1 MLETV
6 VRRDIEINLSKALVN
21 SIDNIEPNGMIK
33 AMVEFNS
40 KALVLGRKVKSL
52 FQRELKEGNRS
63 KIERR
68 MAGGEEE
75 VGYLEILVLG
85 VREEAEGKDR

>member
-1 MLETV
+1 LLETV

-68 MAGGEEE
+68 RAGGEEE

>member
-1 MLETV
+1 LLETV